1 MFAKYSFDDLS
12 LYTIERRQCLNS
24 QGYVIPARKK
34 DVEGFMYPFQNA
46 LVSLLQV
53 VNKYKQVINQINGS
67 TNMTHGLYYVYKDS
81 SSVLFTLVQFLA
93 CIDSVIIII
102 NFWKQ
107 KDLFLQ

>member
-1 MFAKYSFDDLS
+1 M
-12 LYTIERRQCLNS
+12 NS

-46 LVSLLQV
+46 LVSLLQEV
-53 VNKYKQVINQINGS
+53 VKKYKQVINQINGS

-81 SSVLFTLVQFLA
+81 SSVLFALVQFLA
-93 CIDSVIIII
+93 FIDSAIIII
-102 NFWKQ
+102 IFWKQ